1 MAMKPVSIG
10 LALGL
15 GLTVLAVLV
24 FRYLD
29 VIMQMVDPLSTN
41 LGM

>member
-24 FRYLD
+24 FRCLD